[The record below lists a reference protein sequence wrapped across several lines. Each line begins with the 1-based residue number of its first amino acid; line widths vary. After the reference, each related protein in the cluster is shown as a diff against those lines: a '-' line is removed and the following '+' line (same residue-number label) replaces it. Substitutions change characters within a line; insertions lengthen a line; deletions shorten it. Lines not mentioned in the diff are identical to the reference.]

1 MEFMFM
7 ADGGLTES
15 KHSSSLDSNGG
26 MVGSDTATDP
36 SSGNEIPPGS
46 TANEVSD
53 KVPAKLSEGE
63 YVLPADVVQFYG
75 LDKIEKMVVKAKDS
89 LKEMEANGRI
99 GGDTESPEEDSLPF
113 DEKEL
118 QTTEDTA
125 QPMHMAEGGM
135 VSTANT
141 DRSMESRAY
150 KDKDGNTKYIW
161 FQNGEPIQAIPPGY
175 VEATKS
181 SGDTRHIPDQPNGVG
196 GPVDSWSYD
205 DFDSFLKGRPVFEK
219 VAKISAAATGP
230 AGLLMAA
237 AAKLMN
243 GRTTRRAAERIE
255 EKLNDPDT
263 PPAERAKWEE
273 MKTKYTEAMGLTDS
287 PDNTL
292 LQDARGFF
300 PRESKAAELGLYGKD
315 KIPFNEGLFSWRQ
328 KQHEREL
335 EQAKNRETMQKV
347 EEATKKEENM
357 FASDNSNESDKAPV
371 APTDNEHS
379 GSALAPMT
387 SPRPERR
394 PDRSSQNYSKGG
406 LVKRRC

>member
-1 MEFMFM
+1 
-7 ADGGLTES
+7 
-15 KHSSSLDSNGG
+15 
-26 MVGSDTATDP
+26 
-36 SSGNEIPPGS
+36 
-46 TANEVSD
+46 
-53 KVPAKLSEGE
+53 
-63 YVLPADVVQFYG
+63 
-75 LDKIEKMVVKAKDS
+75 
-89 LKEMEANGRI
+89 
-99 GGDTESPEEDSLPF
+99 
-113 DEKEL
+113 
-118 QTTEDTA
+118 
-125 QPMHMAEGGM
+125 
-135 VSTANT
+135 
-141 DRSMESRAY
+141 
-150 KDKDGNTKYIW
+150 
-161 FQNGEPIQAIPPGY
+161 
-175 VEATKS
+175 
-181 SGDTRHIPDQPNGVG
+181 
-196 GPVDSWSYD
+196 
-205 DFDSFLKGRPVFEK
+205 
-219 VAKISAAATGP
+219 
-230 AGLLMAA
+230 MAA